1 MRLPH
6 LVFLLLAGCAGG
18 PADQPGHRLEKT
30 PAAAALAG
38 EPAPE
43 GGIEAANRRNAE
55 RARAGDWRA
64 ARPAVGPDAA
74 P

>member
-1 MRLPH
+1 MRPILPV
-6 LVFLLLAGCAGG
+6 LLLLAGCAGG
-18 PADQPGHRLEKT
+18 PADEPGHRLEKT

-38 EPAPE
+38 EAPPA

-55 RARAGDWRA
+55 RAREGDWRA